1 MQKEYKEQIK
11 CIYIDPPYNTGNN
24 GFVYK
29 DSYQSA
35 SWLSMMYNRLLQT
48 SDLMVNDGIL
58 FTSIDNNEFDN
69 LKKILDNVFSPEN
82 FLENVIRQHSIQSKA
97 YANRFS

>member
-35 SWLSMMYNRLLQT
+35 SWLSMMQDRLVLAKQVM
-48 SDLMVNDGIL
+48 SDDGVI

-82 FLENVIRQHSIQSKA
+82 FLENVIRQHSIQPKA